1 MLTPREICHPKGGP
15 SSAGKWLSAEG
26 EGQAGHV
33 SSRAS
38 GQRQVVEGLRPYVGR
53 LRTSNFALSVEGQ
66 ETDGRGRRGR
76 SWTGPGLG
84 TPLWLCLSMA
94 HGTDQRSA
102 EQGLLAAVL
111 WCGPGSALPRQ
122 TQLRRVKV
130 GQTEAVTRG
139 PSLTLAPLAPPPPPA
154 PPARSCPTNGS
165 FQASGS
171 LFLPELSSHLRKP
184 VPAWAHWPLKPLTCL
199 LLWSP

>member
-1 MLTPREICHPKGGP
+1 M
-15 SSAGKWLSAEG
+15 
-26 EGQAGHV
+26 

-66 ETDGRGRRGR
+66 ETDGRERRGPSR
-76 SWTGPGLG
+76 TGPGLG

-111 WCGPGSALPRQ
+111 WSGPGSALPRQ

-130 GQTEAVTRG
+130 GQTEAVTRRTFTNLSATCTSSTPRPASPFLSHEWLF
-139 PSLTLAPLAPPPPPA
+139 PSVWVLVSPRTQQSSQEA
-154 PPARSCPTNGS
+154 CPGL
-165 FQASGS
+165 GS
-171 LFLPELSSHLRKP
+171 LASQTPD
-184 VPAWAHWPLKPLTCL
+184 VPAFVVTLKRIGPEASWTC
-199 LLWSP
+199 SVTGMRQKAACPP

>member
-1 MLTPREICHPKGGP
+1 M
-15 SSAGKWLSAEG
+15 
-26 EGQAGHV
+26 

-53 LRTSNFALSVEGQ
+53 LRTLNFALSVEGQ
-66 ETDGRGRRGR
+66 ETDGRERRGPSR
-76 SWTGPGLG
+76 TGPGLG

-111 WCGPGSALPRQ
+111 WCGPGSDLPQQ

-130 GQTEAVTRG
+130 GQTEAVTRRPLTNLSATCTSSTPRPAQPVPVPRMALSKRLG
-139 PSLTLAPLAPPPPPA
+139 PCFSRNSAVV
-154 PPARSCPTNGS
+154 
-165 FQASGS
+165 SGS
-171 LFLPELSSHLRKP
+171 LSWPGLTGLSNP
-184 VPAWAHWPLKPLTCL
+184 
-199 LLWSP
+199 